1 MIRVI
6 YSVGNDLE
14 HASNLSFVA
23 ALAVAETL
31 LKFVSP
37 ELIKIK
43 WPNDVLLRGKKVSG
57 ILLESFNC
65 RNKNYI
71 IIGIGINLSHHPE
84 GNLYPATNLS
94 DNISAKS
101 FKLSPSG
108 ILDIL
113 IDRFETINEIYFK
126 EGFTAI
132 REQWLQISH
141 NIPGEVEVKLLN
153 EHFSGRATGIDLNGS
168 LLVSLQDGTI
178 RNVSAGDVFFGGE
191 EDKD

>member
-1 MIRVI
+1 M
-6 YSVGNDLE
+6 
-14 HASNLSFVA
+14 
-23 ALAVAETL
+23 
-31 LKFVSP
+31 
-37 ELIKIK
+37 
-43 WPNDVLLRGKKVSG
+43 
-57 ILLESFNC
+57 
-65 RNKNYI
+65 
-71 IIGIGINLSHHPE
+71 SHHPE
-84 GNLYPATNLS
+84 GNLYPATNLL

-101 FKLSPSG
+101 FKLSPPG

-153 EHFSGRATGIDLNGS
+153 EHFSGRAMGIDLNGS
-168 LLVSLQDGTI
+168 LLVSLPDGTI
-178 RNVSAGDVFFGGE
+178 CNVTAGDVFFGGE